1 MRDEWQRFF
10 KLRQRVFD
18 AIKRIVDDPEDDGSH
33 KSYEGAMDVTFG
45 FANYFEADDIKDI
58 DGVKIELHCYL
69 LINGRH
75 AEWYGDT
82 FADALDKAERG
93 VDAILREQE

>member
-18 AIKRIVDDPEDDGSH
+18 AIKRIVDDPEDDGYH